1 MTKVTSI
8 RPPVTADLP
17 ALKRVI
23 ESTDLF
29 PPIMLEEM
37 MEGHLMASHLN
48 GSPDPALWLT
58 FDDPNP
64 IAIAYAAPE
73 PMTDGAWNLYLIAVH
88 SGYHGKG
95 IGRAL
100 MGYIEDSLAVEG
112 QRILLVET
120 SGNADFERTRS
131 FYRQSGYE
139 EEARIRD
146 FYQAGEDKIIFRKA
160 LA

>member
-1 MTKVTSI
+1 MSKIPPI
-8 RPPVTADLP
+8 RPVVRADLP

-23 ESTDLF
+23 ESIDLF
-29 PPIMLEEM
+29 PPAMLEGMVE
-37 MEGHLMASHLN
+37 SYLN
-48 GSPDPALWLT
+48 GAPDPMLWLT
-58 FDDPNP
+58 FDDPHP

-73 PMTDGAWNLYLIAVH
+73 PMAEGTWNLYLIAVH
-88 SGYHGKG
+88 ADHHGKG

-100 MGYIEDSLAVEG
+100 ISYVEDSLVVEG

-120 SGNADFERTRS
+120 SGNVGFERTRS
-131 FYRQSGYE
+131 IYRQSGYE